1 MQSLTRWINDSRAA
15 SIESWS
21 GRMADNSNYKL
32 HNVLRLEMRCD
43 IGSGPFSTST
53 SGSKPLIVQCQV
65 NSTNLKLDIAAQV
78 LRVSQLCAVSIS
90 IPHNTP
96 HGSARVAKC
105 VIESWIERAFC
116 LGANR
121 TTSTTRLSGSSH
133 VALALSRVPES
144 GPDLDLSFES
154 CY

>member
-121 TTSTTRLSGSSH
+121 TTSTTRLCGSLH
-133 VALALSRVPES
+133 VALALSRVSES
-144 GPDLDLSFES
+144 GPDLDLYFES

>member
-90 IPHNTP
+90 IPHNPP

-116 LGANR
+116 LAAN
-121 TTSTTRLSGSSH
+121 STTRLSGSSH
-133 VALALSRVPES
+133 VALALSRVSES

>member
-90 IPHNTP
+90 IPHNPP

-105 VIESWIERAFC
+105 VIESCERAFC

-121 TTSTTRLSGSSH
+121 TTSTTRLSGSAH
-133 VALALSRVPES
+133 VALALSRVSES
-144 GPDLDLSFES
+144 GPDLDLYFES

>member
-78 LRVSQLCAVSIS
+78 LRVSQLCVVSIS

-96 HGSARVAKC
+96 HDSARVAKC

-121 TTSTTRLSGSSH
+121 TTSTTRLNGSSH
-133 VALALSRVPES
+133 VALALSRVSES
-144 GPDLDLSFES
+144 GPDLDLYFES